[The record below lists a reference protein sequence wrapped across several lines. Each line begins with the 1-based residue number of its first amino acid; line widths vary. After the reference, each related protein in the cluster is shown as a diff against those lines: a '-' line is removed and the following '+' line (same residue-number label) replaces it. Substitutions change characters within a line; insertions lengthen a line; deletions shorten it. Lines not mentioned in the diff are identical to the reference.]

1 MIMFVA
7 DAFVEDYVGGA
18 ELTTEAL
25 IKASFLPAYKV
36 RSRSVTPSLM
46 SQNKDKFWMFG
57 NFSSLSQEC
66 ILYAVKNLQYSV
78 LEYDYK
84 YCIYRSPEKHE
95 AHEGDCNCATI
106 KQGKLV
112 SIFYAKALQTWFMS
126 YKQLQHYVDKF
137 SFLKSSNCKVLNS
150 VFSDETLDY
159 IETLDTTNKNNKW
172 IISNSPS
179 WIKGKDIA
187 VNYAIENGL
196 DYELVWGLSHK
207 ELLQKLAVSK
217 GVIYLPPGADTCPRF
232 IMEAKMLG
240 CELVLN
246 DYVQHKDEE
255 WFNTVDT
262 TIKHCR
268 SRTEEFWATLEDKW
282 NLATPKLSY
291 DNENTK
297 FNIVVPFYNCES
309 WILKCLESV
318 KKQKYNNYKCF
329 IIDDMSTDNSS
340 QLIEKFI
347 KDDDRFKFIKNKNKN
362 FALGNIASVLNNAEH
377 DGEDVNIILDGDDW
391 LSSRN
396 VLGYLNNVYDSGDC
410 MMTYGTYV
418 YYPNGSV
425 GVEPSEYPQ
434 QVIESNTFREDQW
447 RASHLRTF
455 KHFLWSNLDMKDL
468 QDEEGNYYK
477 TAYDQALMLPLL
489 EMSAERS
496 KYIDKIMHVYNRSNP
511 LNVDKIKQRLQYTT
525 AMKIR
530 GKKPYRRIK

>member
-1 MIMFVA
+1 MIIFVA
-7 DAFVEDYVGGA
+7 DAFAKDYIGGA

-25 IKASFLPAYKV
+25 IAS
-36 RSRSVTPSLM
+36 SLM
-46 SQNKDKFWMFG
+46 PVHRVYSAAASPRFMSENKDKFWIFG
-57 NFSSLSQEC
+57 NFSSLSQDS
-66 ILYAVKNLQYSV
+66 ILYAVKNLQYSI

-84 YCIYRSPEKHE
+84 YCVYRSPEKHK
-95 AHEGDCNCATI
+95 AHKGVCDCHDQ

-112 SIFYAKALQTWFMS
+112 SIFYAKAQQAWFMS
-126 YKQLQHYVDKF
+126 HKQLQHYVDKF
-137 SFLKSSNCKVLNS
+137 SFLKSANCKVLNS

-159 IETLDTTNKNNKW
+159 IQTLDITNKNNKW
-172 IISNSPS
+172 LISNSPS

-187 VNYAIENGL
+187 VKYAIENGL

-207 ELLQKLAVSK
+207 ELLQKMAISK

-240 CELVLN
+240 CELILN

-255 WFNTVDT
+255 WFATVDT
-262 TIKHCR
+262 TVQHCR
-268 SRTEEFWATLEDKW
+268 SRTEEFWSTLENKW
-282 NLATPKLSY
+282 NLATPKLSSGS
-291 DNENTK
+291 ESTK
-297 FNIVVPFYNCES
+297 FNIIVPFYNCES
-309 WILKCLESV
+309 WILKCLQSIR
-318 KKQKYNNYKCF
+318 KQKYSNYMCF

-340 QLIEKFI
+340 DLIRKFI
-347 KDDDRFKFIKNKNKN
+347 KDDNRFKFIKNRNKK
-362 FALGNIASVLNNAEH
+362 FALGNIAGVLNNMKH
-377 DGEDVNIILDGDDW
+377 NDEDVNIILDGDDW

-396 VLGYLNNVYDSGDC
+396 VLSYLNNVYDSGDC

-418 YYPNGSV
+418 YYPNGAV
-425 GVEPSEYPQ
+425 GVEPSQYPQ
-434 QVIESNTFREDQW
+434 QVIDNNAFREDQW
-447 RASHLRTF
+447 RATHLRTF

-496 KYIDKIMHVYNRSNP
+496 RYVDKIMHVYNRSNP
-511 LNVDKIKQRLQYTT
+511 LNVDKIKQQLQYAT

-530 GKKPYRRIK
+530 SKKPYRRIK